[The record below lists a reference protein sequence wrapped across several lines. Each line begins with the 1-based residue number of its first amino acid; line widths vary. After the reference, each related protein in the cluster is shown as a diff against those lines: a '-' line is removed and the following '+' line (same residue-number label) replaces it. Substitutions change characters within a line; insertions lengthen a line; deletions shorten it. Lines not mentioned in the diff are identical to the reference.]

1 MTNKIKKWCITHFG
15 FHANPSLTKQQ
26 NFNKALEI
34 CDNTKN
40 KQPTNLSFHNLCTSN
55 TIPPYT
61 RQLLG
66 LNLKFCLAPKI
77 LQNNV
82 KKTVIQMAR
91 SIKTHYYLK
100 ENASH
105 NESNYIK
112 QIYVKNKNWNPPQA
126 PIIIEDQLVNFK
138 KRLNDKISRNYQET
152 PKNQHVKPN
161 GTTTSSPLTT

>member
-1 MTNKIKKWCITHFG
+1 MESIKQSQHMTSKIKKWCKTHFG

-26 NFNKALEI
+26 NFNKALEM
-34 CDNTKN
+34 CNNAQN

-66 LNLKFCLAPKI
+66 LNLKFCLTPKI
-77 LQNNV
+77 PRNNV
-82 KKTVIQMAR
+82 KKTVIQMAC
-91 SIKTHYYLK
+91 SIRTHYYLK

-112 QIYVKNKNWNPPQA
+112 QIYNKNWNPPPA
-126 PIIIEDQLVNFK
+126 PLIIEDQLVNF
-138 KRLNDKISRNYQET
+138 E
-152 PKNQHVKPN
+152 NQCSKCCCCSCCFN
-161 GTTTSSPLTT
+161 GRYTT